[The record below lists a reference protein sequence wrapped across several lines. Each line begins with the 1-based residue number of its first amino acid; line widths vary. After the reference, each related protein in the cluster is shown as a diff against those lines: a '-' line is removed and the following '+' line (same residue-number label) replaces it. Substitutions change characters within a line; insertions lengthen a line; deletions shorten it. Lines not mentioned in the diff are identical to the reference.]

1 MTPPTA
7 QPWRARI
14 VCDPAIHHG
23 EPTIKGTRIAV
34 STLVASL
41 VDYSVDDIL
50 KQFPQ
55 LTRDD
60 IHAAILYAAESAQH
74 AGRVNDP
81 CVPIRCDQRPSSASR
96 RNVWR

>member
-1 MTPPTA
+1 MTPPNA

-23 EPTIKGTRIAV
+23 EPIIKGTRIAV

-41 VDYSVDDIL
+41 VDFSIDDLL

-60 IHAAILYAAESAQH
+60 IRAAILYAAESAH
-74 AGRVNDP
+74 NTMVA
-81 CVPIRCDQRPSSASR
+81 
-96 RNVWR
+96 